1 MSHNFY
7 WKLVILDNML
17 YQLWV
22 LFLPSRTC
30 CYFLIYLFSD
40 WLGYLS
46 EVRFLSQNEDSDV
59 DFHRVQ
65 HWVCSQSPSDDN
77 GFMGF
82 PLSLSSHCWLVA
94 LLFST
99 VPWGINY
106 SMDCSVKYGT
116 MESNPHRFQQCLAQ
130 GRPSISPVQWEKGS
144 QQLLAIQ

>member
-22 LFLPSRTC
+22 LFLPARTG
-30 CYFLIYLFSD
+30 CYFLIYLLSD

-46 EVRFLSQNEDSDV
+46 EVHFLSQNKDADV
-59 DFHRVQ
+59 DSHRVQ

-82 PLSLSSHCWLVA
+82 PLTVIAGWL
-94 LLFST
+94 L
-99 VPWGINY
+99 Y
-106 SMDCSVKYGT
+106 C
-116 MESNPHRFQQCLAQ
+116 FQQCPGA
-130 GRPSISPVQWEKGS
+130 
-144 QQLLAIQ
+144 